1 MGDHLHTESDG
12 RDRRRHL
19 RVPRTISARLH
30 VGVMTLRSRVI
41 DLSLGGTLLRFGEDE
56 ICPAVGSVGLLE
68 LHLQRGWSHL
78 RVRVVRCDVGLAA
91 LHFHQLDPV
100 LTAALESEIAAA
112 VEACRRPPI
121 VVMDPEPDRRHRI
134 AETLRTAGCAPV
146 EAATPLEAID
156 LVEKHGGG
164 IRGMAVADSATQTSA
179 DELCEYVS
187 QSNPEIRL
195 RRIAVGTRDVPLT
208 DDLEG
213 SPTSPLHLAPVAR
226 PSGTL
231 PVPIVA
237 DDETLDTALR
247 DFALDTA
254 SDLSPLPPD
263 KR

>member
-1 MGDHLHTESDG
+1 MGNHLHSESGG

-19 RVPRTISARLH
+19 RVPRTISALLH
-30 VGVMTLRSRVI
+30 VGVMTLRGRVL
-41 DLSLGGTLLRFGEDE
+41 DLSLGGALVRFGEDE
-56 ICPAVGSVGLLE
+56 ICPAAGCVGLLE
-68 LHLQRGWSHL
+68 LHLKEGWRHL
-78 RVRVVRCDVGLAA
+78 RVRVVRCDVGLVA
-91 LHFHQLDPV
+91 LHFHQVAPALA
-100 LTAALESEIAAA
+100 AALEAEIAAA

-134 AETLRTAGCAPV
+134 AETLRTAGCDPV

-156 LVEKHGGG
+156 LVEKHGG

-208 DDLEG
+208 DDLVAD
-213 SPTSPLHLAPVAR
+213 PPPSPLHLAPVAR

-263 KR
+263 KS